1 MIHLDHLPVE
11 LLSLIVTN
19 IDHKGL
25 YHCALVNKQLHAAT
39 IPVLWR
45 SPKVDD
51 GSSILRITKGLSL
64 ARSSLGLYIRKL
76 CFDKELLDSAL
87 LLFLDHATL
96 LEELTILH
104 AELISD
110 KSIQQLSRR
119 CPQLKKLRL
128 YNANITHRSV
138 HYLGQRCHHLREL
151 ALKGC
156 HRLLPITL
164 LPFADCPLEYL
175 DLSECRWLTVE
186 DTALDLVQFNRLTH
200 LELVCCRTINLKFI
214 QQLLPPPSPPSLDGS
229 IQSSLSSSSTTTT
242 TTTNV
247 NATTIST
254 STPLPLLTYFAITGT
269 PDINDHVITPFIKSH
284 TALESLH
291 LLKCSITDATLDTIS
306 TYLPTTIHA
315 LGLFGCENITSHA
328 VRKLIRACP
337 HLLMIGLENC
347 LLPLHAFPEVTGRD
361 GRYVQILGYAD
372 IMAIRSNPDT
382 TTTTTTNSTVE
393 EEEGIMHINDGD
405 NDMDMDDDGNNN
417 NNNDDDDDGND
428 NDNDMNMDAGNDD
441 MNHNLEQT
449 TAVPPQG
456 NEINDG
462 MDEVRAL
469 VLSLADNTHYS
480 I

>member
-229 IQSSLSSSSTTTT
+229 SQPSSATTTT
-242 TTTNV
+242 TT
-247 NATTIST
+247 AATIST
-254 STPLPLLTYFAITGT
+254 ATPLPLLTYFAITGT

-284 TALESLH
+284 AALESLH

-382 TTTTTTNSTVE
+382 TTTTTTTSSTVE
-393 EEEGIMHINDGD
+393 EEEGMERRNDGD
-405 NDMDMDDDGNNN
+405 NDMDM
-417 NNNDDDDDGND
+417 NDDDDDDNNN
-428 NDNDMNMDAGNDD
+428 NDNDMNMDADD
-441 MNHNLEQT
+441 DNMNHNLEQP
-449 TAVPPQG
+449 AAAPPQG
-456 NEINDG
+456 NEVNDG